1 MCQHLYQPRQVVRA
15 LLVLFTG
22 ITTVLLGVSA
32 GPARAVVRA
41 NPAHLHTAIR
51 FRAAVS
57 GAPTHR
63 RRSPLRPLSAVTFSP
78 GTGYDSGSTPQG
90 IVLGSVTGHAAS
102 PDIITANGSGDSVS
116 ALLNKADGSGQ
127 FSEPATVSPA
137 GAGVA
142 VSQVALGDF
151 NGGGKLDAVVVSGTS
166 TVSVMLGDGHGGFG
180 PATTVGTLPGGQI
193 ADSVKVADL
202 TGNGQLDII
211 VEGTQPN
218 ACFGNGESATAV
230 LLGNGDGTFQSP
242 VEYPTGDCG
251 NGFGNYG
258 STDTGLA
265 VADLTGNGHPDI
277 VVTSHSTDT
286 GSDVGRVFVLL
297 NQGNGTF
304 GSPAYVGGAPG
315 IYGVA
320 VADLNGDDYPDL
332 AVGEAP
338 ITGSQRGISIFYGN
352 GDGTF
357 QSPVYIADPALTDGT
372 NTAGQVTGIA
382 IADMNGDGIPD
393 IVTAASASLNGG
405 PGGTSVYVNGGGSG
419 VNAPTFIPAP
429 STFAPQGLALGDVN
443 GDGKADV
450 VLENN
455 QPVDQNHPANV
466 LVMLN
471 TTPAAVAPAQTTG
484 GGVPGDYQTTCSG
497 CPVNTATGEFY
508 KSFTD
513 LQIPGRGMPWTSP
526 GPIRPTWQPRTARP
540 ASAGPTPT
548 TCRCP
553 STPAPAPLPS
563 VRPTAPRCLTSRTA
577 RVALPARPATSLP
590 SPKTPRPATTPT
602 PATPESSTSL
612 TPPAS

>member
-1 MCQHLYQPRQVVRA
+1 M
-15 LLVLFTG
+15 
-22 ITTVLLGVSA
+22 
-32 GPARAVVRA
+32 
-41 NPAHLHTAIR
+41 
-51 FRAAVS
+51 
-57 GAPTHR
+57 
-63 RRSPLRPLSAVTFSP
+63 
-78 GTGYDSGSTPQG
+78 
-90 IVLGSVTGHAAS
+90 
-102 PDIITANGSGDSVS
+102 
-116 ALLNKADGSGQ
+116 
-127 FSEPATVSPA
+127 
-137 GAGVA
+137 
-142 VSQVALGDF
+142 
-151 NGGGKLDAVVVSGTS
+151 
-166 TVSVMLGDGHGGFG
+166 
-180 PATTVGTLPGGQI
+180 
-193 ADSVKVADL
+193 
-202 TGNGQLDII
+202 
-211 VEGTQPN
+211 
-218 ACFGNGESATAV
+218 

-251 NGFGNYG
+251 TGFGNYG

-265 VADLTGNGHPDI
+265 VADLTGSGRPDI

-320 VADLNGDDYPDL
+320 VADLNGDGYPDL

-405 PGGTSVYVNGGGSG
+405 PGGTSVYLNGGGSG
-419 VNAPTFIPAP
+419 VNAPAFIPAP

-443 GDGKADV
+443 GDGKPDV

-471 TTPAAVAPAQTTG
+471 TTPTAVAPAQTTG

-513 LQIPGRGMPWTSP
+513 LQVPGRGTPLGFSRTYSTNLAAKDSPAGFGWTDSYNM
-526 GPIRPTWQPRTARP
+526 
-540 ASAGPTPT
+540 SLSMD
-548 TCRCP
+548 P
-553 STPAPAPLPS
+553 STGAVTIHQANGSQVSYRPNGLGGFTGPS
-563 VRPTAPRCLTSRTA
+563 SDFATLTKDTT
-577 RVALPARPATSLP
+577 TSDY
-590 SPKTPRPATTPT
+590 T
-602 PATPESSTSL
+602 
-612 TPPAS
+612 